1 MTFENLRAFFL
12 TNLLAHDASKKD
24 DQTAFRAVLAHLGYD
39 PQLLVPTRARKYNIS
54 FHSRAIEGGE
64 GDPL

>member
-12 TNLLAHDASKKD
+12 INLLAQVNSKND
-24 DQTAFRAVLAHLGYD
+24 DQTAFRAALEHLGYE
-39 PQLLVPTRARKYNIS
+39 PKMLVPTRARRYNIS

-64 GDPL
+64 ADPL

>member
-1 MTFENLRAFFL
+1 VTFENLRAFFL
-12 TNLLAHDASKKD
+12 INLLAEDACKND

-39 PQLLVPTRARKYNIS
+39 AHLLVPTRARRYNIS

-64 GDPL
+64 ADPL